1 MRNKFDKAISTSEKG
16 ELETQRWINN
26 IESSCCHIV
35 VTNTGIAIHADAS
48 LTVITDHNTPSTGL
62 CHKSELD
69 NINVFELKAIEVG
82 IQTYC
87 EKKTYA
93 HGRIMCDDITA
104 MTY

>member
-1 MRNKFDKAISTSEKG
+1 M
-16 ELETQRWINN
+16 
-26 IESSCCHIV
+26 
-35 VTNTGIAIHADAS
+35 
-48 LTVITDHNTPSTGL
+48 ITDHNTPSTGL

-69 NINVFELKAIEVG
+69 NINVFELKAIEVR

-93 HGRIMCDDITA
+93 HGRITCDDITA